1 MITYLQSI
9 NPIAKATRVPKSTR
23 KAFDTLEHNP
33 EVLKRKEAIHLYFP
47 ELTAFSVKNHFGV
60 NFLDLPIL
68 KNTKILTVFEHTPDC
83 HLYMGKATSETDRV
97 LLFLYFNCCL
107 NKKISKT
114 KEPSLFVFSSGRHAI
129 ISTLNNFP
137 SEHIS
142 AILIPLQ
149 TSKKKL
155 ITWIN
160 NNWSSIKESNKH
172 LPKFTLDY
180 LPKNILIG
188 KEIAD
193 LRDTGAT
200 FAEITNK
207 LSEKYP
213 DDEQLKEEARVKVV
227 YNRYK
232 RYLINGTLSLF
243 SLNSLKGNTKS

>member
-1 MITYLQSI
+1 MGVQS
-9 NPIAKATRVPKSTR
+9 
-23 KAFDTLEHNP
+23 
-33 EVLKRKEAIHLYFP
+33 
-47 ELTAFSVKNHFGV
+47 
-60 NFLDLPIL
+60 
-68 KNTKILTVFEHTPDC
+68 
-83 HLYMGKATSETDRV
+83 
-97 LLFLYFNCCL
+97 
-107 NKKISKT
+107 
-114 KEPSLFVFSSGRHAI
+114 
-129 ISTLNNFP
+129 
-137 SEHIS
+137 
-142 AILIPLQ
+142 
-149 TSKKKL
+149 
-155 ITWIN
+155 
-160 NNWSSIKESNKH
+160 KH